1 MSELAYKRT
10 NVYETADERKLKE
23 IFDYAEGYRAFID
36 AAKTEREACD
46 YVAEEAEKRG
56 YKPFK
61 FGAKL
66 KAGDRVYYN
75 NRGKNIY
82 LIKVGTADIARDGIR
97 IVASHIDSPRVDLK
111 QVPLYESDGVAL
123 AKTHYYGGIR
133 KYQWAAIP
141 LALHGR
147 IVRADGTAFDVKIGE
162 DDNDPVFYISDLL
175 PHLAAKQN
183 AKPLGEGLGG
193 EDLNIWLGN
202 IPIPRRKRTRDKM
215 VKKTF
220 CVSCT
225 RNTASGRG
233 LFKRGAFA
241 RPRVSGKG
249 CRFDCD

>member
-97 IVASHIDSPRVDLK
+97 IVASHIDSPRVCCIY
-111 QVPLYESDGVAL
+111 V
-123 AKTHYYGGIR
+123 
-133 KYQWAAIP
+133 
-141 LALHGR
+141 
-147 IVRADGTAFDVKIGE
+147 
-162 DDNDPVFYISDLL
+162 
-175 PHLAAKQN
+175 
-183 AKPLGEGLGG
+183 
-193 EDLNIWLGN
+193 
-202 IPIPRRKRTRDKM
+202 
-215 VKKTF
+215 
-220 CVSCT
+220 
-225 RNTASGRG
+225 
-233 LFKRGAFA
+233 
-241 RPRVSGKG
+241 
-249 CRFDCD
+249 

>member
-111 QVPLYESDGVAL
+111 QVPLYESDGVGPRQNPL
-123 AKTHYYGGIR
+123 LRRYPQISVGGDSPR
-133 KYQWAAIP
+133 ASRQDCEG
-141 LALHGR
+141 GR
-147 IVRADGTAFDVKIGE
+147 NGVRCE
-162 DDNDPVFYISDLL
+162 N
-175 PHLAAKQN
+175 
-183 AKPLGEGLGG
+183 
-193 EDLNIWLGN
+193 
-202 IPIPRRKRTRDKM
+202 RR
-215 VKKTF
+215 
-220 CVSCT
+220 
-225 RNTASGRG
+225 GR
-233 LFKRGAFA
+233 
-241 RPRVSGKG
+241 
-249 CRFDCD
+249 